1 MVSSVP
7 NEAPVQEAIEGTPL
21 EQAAVADT
29 SREPS
34 PTLEDE
40 AELTLAEELLSGI
53 GALRRGLLRCGPDWP
68 FGPLTGA
75 QAELLRLVRREPGIS
90 VANAAAT
97 LRVAPNTVSTLVRQL
112 SAAELLR
119 RDADASDR
127 RVARLQLTAAAE
139 GRLGA
144 WRDRRSHAVAA
155 ALRTLPADQRAVLA
169 AVVPA
174 LAALTNH
181 LEATTG
187 PTGPTGA
194 TKAATKSAQEAIRGG
209 SQ

>member
-155 ALRTLPADQRAVLA
+155 ALRTLPADQRAVLS

-174 LAALTNH
+174 LAALTHH
-181 LEATTG
+181 LEAATSATSV
-187 PTGPTGA
+187 